1 MQEKLKT
8 PSAKNWVVYMVEC
21 DDLSLYTGIT
31 NNLLRRFNQH
41 CSGKGAKFFNSKQP
55 VTIIYAETGFDR
67 STASKREFA
76 IKRMSRVE
84 KLAIIQT
91 ELNQIATMF

>member
-1 MQEKLKT
+1 MQENLKT
-8 PSAKNWVVYMVEC
+8 PSANWIVYMIEC
-21 DDLSLYTGIT
+21 DDRSLYTGIT

-41 CSGKGAKFFNSKQP
+41 CSANGAKFFNSRQP
-55 VTIIYAETGFDR
+55 VKIIYAETGFDR

-84 KLAIIQT
+84 KLALIQT
-91 ELNQIATMF
+91 DLNQITTML